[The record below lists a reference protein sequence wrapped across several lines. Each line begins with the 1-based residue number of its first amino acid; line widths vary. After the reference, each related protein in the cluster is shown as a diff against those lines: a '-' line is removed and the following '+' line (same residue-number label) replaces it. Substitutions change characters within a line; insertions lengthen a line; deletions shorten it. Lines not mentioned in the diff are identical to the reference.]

1 MPNSFSHIYNNFVK
15 YLNLIY
21 RNKGSHSRLG
31 LVNCIIF
38 GPIEFYNYEIR
49 ERKSKTKPSFHFG
62 SLNIRFQTKLPEYLS
77 NIIAYAESDNKGC
90 CSETESKEY
99 VLTDRAFEKIKFEIE
114 TYEVVLFMKGTAK
127 EPACGFSRQAL
138 DILKVLKVD
147 TIRTVN
153 VLQDE
158 DVRNGIKAYSKYPYI
173 PQLYV
178 RGKFV
183 GGLEKISKMFS
194 DGSLEKLLRD
204 G

>member
-1 MPNSFSHIYNNFVK
+1 MLNFFSNFYNSFVK

-21 RNKGSHSRLG
+21 RNRRPHLKVG

-38 GPIEFYNYEIR
+38 GPVEFYNYDRNEHV
-49 ERKSKTKPSFHFG
+49 SKTDLYFQSNSLHKP
-62 SLNIRFQTKLPEYLS
+62 FQTNSLKYTP
-77 NIIAYAESDNKGC
+77 NIIAYTESDNKGC
-90 CSETESKEY
+90 CSES
-99 VLTDRAFEKIKFEIE
+99 DSKIKFEIE
-114 TYEVVLFMKGTAK
+114 TYEVVLFMKGTARK
-127 EPACGFSRQAL
+127 PACGFSKQAL
-138 DILKVLKVD
+138 DILKALKID

-153 VLQDE
+153 VLEDE
-158 DVRNGIKAYSKYPYI
+158 DVRNGLKAYSKYPYI

-183 GGLEKISKMFS
+183 GGLEKITKMFS